1 MRHVGV
7 SSIPGGRRTLVVA
20 GIVCVVLLAVAATP
34 QLLGSDVRRAF
45 GGLEHARPVWLRA
58 AAAGFLG
65 ALLCNAWVW
74 RSAIRL
80 CGGQIDR
87 GRAVA
92 CYGVGSLVNT
102 ALPARVGDAARIALF
117 SRSFGGARDRY
128 WTTGGVFGAIGAA
141 RALVLAVLVVVGAA
155 LGALPLWPVLVLGGL
170 AGVAVGVA
178 WFARGRS
185 ARRHVAHA
193 LDAFRALG
201 QSPGGG
207 VRIVAWVAAATVA
220 RVGGAAAIAAA
231 LGVSD
236 PVLAALIIVPTLDL
250 TTVIPLTPG
259 NIGIGTGTVAVA
271 LQARGV
277 DLTKALTT
285 GIALQAIETAVSIVV
300 GAGGALYLAQFGSA
314 GTRRRALAV
323 AGAAAGIVLVAS
335 FSATVLADLV

>member
-1 MRHVGV
+1 MRRVRL
-7 SSIPGGRRTLVVA
+7 SSIPGGRHALVVA
-20 GIVCVVLLAVAATP
+20 GIVCVVLLAVVATP
-34 QLLGSDVRRAF
+34 QLMGSDVRRAF
-45 GGLEHARPVWLRA
+45 GGLEHARPVWLWA
-58 AAAGFLG
+58 ASVGFLG

-80 CGGQIDR
+80 CGGRIDR
-87 GRAVA
+87 NRAVA

-117 SRSFGGARDRY
+117 SRAFGGRRDRY
-128 WTTGGVFGAIGAA
+128 WTSGSVFGAIGAA
-141 RALVLAVLVVVGAA
+141 RALVLAVLVVAGAA
-155 LGALPLWPVLVLGGL
+155 LGALPVWPVLVLGGL
-170 AGVAVGVA
+170 VGAAVAVA
-178 WFARGRS
+178 YIARGHH

-201 QSPGGG
+201 RSPGGG
-207 VRIVAWVAAATVA
+207 ARIVGWVAAATIA
-220 RVGGAAAIAAA
+220 RIGGTAAIAGA

-271 LQARGV
+271 LQSRGV

-300 GAGGALYLAQFGSA
+300 GAGGALYLARFGSA
-314 GTRRRALAV
+314 GTRRRALAL
-323 AGAAAGIVLVAS
+323 AGAGTALLLIGS
-335 FSATVLADLV
+335 FSATVLVDLV

>member
-1 MRHVGV
+1 MRHIGV
-7 SSIPGGRRTLVVA
+7 SSIPGGRRTLVSA
-20 GIVCVVLLAVAATP
+20 GIVCVALLAVAATP

-45 GGLEHARPVWLRA
+45 VGLEHAQPIWLWA
-58 AAAGFLG
+58 AATGFVA

-74 RSAIRL
+74 RSAILL
-80 CGGQIDR
+80 CGGRIDR
-87 GRAVA
+87 VRAVA
-92 CYGVGSLVNT
+92 CYGVGSLVNS
-102 ALPARVGDAARIALF
+102 ALPARIGDAARIALF
-117 SRSFGGARDRY
+117 SRSFGGGRDRY
-128 WTTGGVFGAIGAA
+128 WTTGSVFGAIGAA

-207 VRIVAWVAAATVA
+207 AQIVGWVAAATVA
-220 RVGGAAAIAAA
+220 RVGG
-231 LGVSD
+231 
-236 PVLAALIIVPTLDL
+236 
-250 TTVIPLTPG
+250 
-259 NIGIGTGTVAVA
+259 TGAVAVA

-300 GAGGALYLAQFGSA
+300 GAGGALYLVRFGSGA
-314 GTRRRALAV
+314 TRRRTLAV
-323 AGAAAGIVLVAS
+323 AGAAAGIALIAS
-335 FSATVLADLV
+335 FSATVLTDLV